1 MKQVASIYDLKL
13 PILTGATPDLDI
25 IISTS
30 AGDYVPVK
38 QMRLSKF
45 SGTNWVPFGGL
56 ISAPTN

>member
-1 MKQVASIYDLKL
+1 M
-13 PILTGATPDLDI
+13 LTGATPDLDI

-30 AGDYVPVK
+30 PDDYAPVK

-45 SGTNWVPFGGL
+45 DGTNWVPFGGL